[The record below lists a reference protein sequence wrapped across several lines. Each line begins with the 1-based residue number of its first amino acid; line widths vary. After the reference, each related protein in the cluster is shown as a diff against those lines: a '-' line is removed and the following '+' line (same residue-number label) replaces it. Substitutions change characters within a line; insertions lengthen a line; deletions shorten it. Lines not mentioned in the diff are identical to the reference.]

1 MFQENV
7 SKPAAIYQSRMQGS
21 RSVTT
26 GESMRP
32 SLRHRA
38 RPGRS
43 GRGRSWLFALAL
55 LFPVFGQGSAWAEE
69 ATAEAREPEP
79 TSAQRHA
86 CNRAAFRIAIDV
98 GHTREAPGAVSA
110 HGIDEYDFNLRL
122 GRVVTRALRDAGF
135 AKATLMVTDGP
146 ALKSLFVRVQ
156 RAASLNAQLYLSLH
170 HDSVPEIFKQRW
182 QEDGRVLSYSDR
194 FSGHSIFISHDNP
207 DRTGSLMFARLLGL
221 RMKAHG
227 LTYTPHYTEKFMGSR
242 QRELL
247 DAEAGVYR
255 YDKLIVLRATRMP
268 AVLLEGGM
276 IVNRTDAPQLADP
289 ASQAL
294 ISASVVE
301 AADAFCAARSGH
313 PPQLLVTASHVER
326 SLAKA
331 KKRAAHQAKR
341 VSKSAKNIAKQARKH
356 AVRPIAMKREPD
368 RKKQ

>member
-21 RSVTT
+21 RSVIA
-26 GESMRP
+26 GKSMI
-32 SLRHRA
+32 SGFRHQA
-38 RPGRS
+38 RPGTS
-43 GRGRSWLFALAL
+43 GRGRQWLLALAL
-55 LFPVFGQGSAWAEE
+55 VCPVLGQSSAWAEE
-69 ATAEAREPEP
+69 PAAQPQEPEL
-79 TSAQRHA
+79 TSAQRQA

-98 GHTREAPGAVSA
+98 GHTRESPGAVSA

-122 GRVVTRALRDAGF
+122 GRVVIRALRDAGF

-182 QEDGRVLSYSDR
+182 QEDGRVLSYCDR

-207 DRTGSLMFARLLGL
+207 DRAGSLMFARLLGQ

-227 LTYTPHYTEKFMGSR
+227 LTYTRHYTEKFMGSR

-247 DAEAGVYR
+247 DADAGVYS

-289 ASQAL
+289 ARQAL
-294 ISASVVE
+294 ISAAVVE

-313 PPQLLVTASHVER
+313 SPQLLVTASHVER

-331 KKRAAHQAKR
+331 KKRAHQQATKR
-341 VSKSAKNIAKQARKH
+341 VAKQAKKQAKKKS

-368 RKKQ
+368 RRKQ